1 MKPARIADR
10 RSYPEKEHDTDMTTR
25 IRPRRRHAVAGLM
38 AAALLAAGATGSAQ
52 AADPLVLDHGHI
64 DAFHVAVEEGTLVL
78 DLAEDVT
85 GSHVRHAPEDV
96 LLHVRQDAWVA
107 DIPEAYPGAP
117 AGYVL
122 PLTQDPNLIWPGW
135 DTNGTAGS
143 GYTDVEIDI
152 TSVEGP
158 GEVFLY
164 TLTGFGTVTS
174 LLEDGGHQLPGTLR
188 EETPSH
194 THAQWTFTE
203 PGTYTLTAEA
213 TATNP
218 DSGRSLTSDAATY
231 TFAVGERQEPD
242 PEPTALSIEG
252 LADHYHTGDAV
263 ELTAVPNAPTELDHY
278 HWYTRDSADAAWE
291 AAEGGDGARYSGT
304 AEVDG
309 QQLRAELLGED
320 HEVVAASEPVTV
332 RIDDHGG
339 GEDSGG
345 TGDDAGGAAGGDTGG
360 SGGNASGG
368 DGGSGDDG
376 GAASSTGGDSGGDA
390 GGSAADGGT
399 SGGSSTGGGGDGE
412 PRCFPVEE
420 EREVPAERGEALVLD
435 HGHIDAFNVLTEGG
449 DLVLNL
455 KEDVTGSHVAH
466 APEDVVLHVK
476 PEAFTE
482 EIPEGYPG
490 APAGYLLPLTQDPNL
505 IWPGWDTNGVAG
517 GDHTD
522 VEIDITSVEGPG
534 EVFLYTTNTFGG
546 AVPILEGG
554 DLDLPGTIREATPA
568 HTHAQWTFTE
578 PGTYT
583 LTAEATATDPET
595 GESLTSDA
603 ATYTFAV
610 GDAPDGLAARGGT
623 STETVTVGRTADGE
637 ECALPDGQL
646 GGRDG
651 RLASTGGGVPPLLV
665 GGAGAALLAGGATAL
680 LIARRRLAARA

>member
-1 MKPARIADR
+1 M
-10 RSYPEKEHDTDMTTR
+10 TTTR
-25 IRPRRRHAVAGLM
+25 IRPRGRHAVAGLM

-64 DAFHVAVEEGTLVL
+64 DAFHVAVEDGALVL

-96 LLHVRQDAWVA
+96 LLHVKEDAWL
-107 DIPEAYPGAP
+107 DGIPEEYPGAP
-117 AGYVL
+117 AGYVV

-152 TSVEGP
+152 SSVEGP

-174 LLEDGGHQLPGTLR
+174 LLEDGGYELPGTLR

-203 PGTYTLTAEA
+203 AGTYTLTAEA

-218 DSGRSLTSDAATY
+218 DSGASLTSQAATY

-242 PEPTALSIEG
+242 PEPTALAIEG
-252 LADHYHTGDAV
+252 LGDHYHTGDAV

-278 HWYTRDSADAAWE
+278 HWYSRDSADAEWE
-291 AAEGGDGARYSGT
+291 AAEGGDGDTYTGT

-309 QQLRAELLGED
+309 QQLKAELLDGD
-320 HEVVAASEPVTV
+320 HEVVAASEPVTIH
-332 RIDDHGG
+332 IDDHGG
-339 GEDSGG
+339 GDDSGG
-345 TGDDAGGAAGGDTGG
+345 SDGDAGGSGGDTGG
-360 SGGNASGG
+360 SDSSGGNASGG
-368 DGGSGDDG
+368 DGGSDGDE
-376 GAASSTGGDSGGDA
+376 GAASSTGGDSGGA
-390 GGSAADGGT
+390 ASTGGSSA
-399 SGGSSTGGGGDGE
+399 GGSSTGGGDGE
-412 PRCFPVEE
+412 PQCFPVEE
-420 EREVPAERGEALVLD
+420 EREVPAEPGEALVLD
-435 HGHIDAFNVLTEGG
+435 HGHIDAFNVLAEGG

-455 KEDVTGSHVAH
+455 KEDVTGSHVTH

-517 GDHTD
+517 SGYTD

-534 EVFLYTTNTFGG
+534 EVYLYTTNTFGG
-546 AVPILEGG
+546 AVPILQGG
-554 DLDLPGTIREATPA
+554 DLELPGTVREESPA

-578 PGTYT
+578 AGTYT
-583 LTAEATATDPET
+583 LTAEATATDPDS

-610 GDAPDGLAARGGT
+610 GDAPDGLAPQGGT
-623 STETVTVGRTADGE
+623 TTETVTVGKTADGE
-637 ECALPDGQL
+637 DCELPDAQL

-651 RLASTGGGVPPLLV
+651 NLASTGNGVSPLLV
-665 GGAGAALLAGGATAL
+665 GGVGAALLATGAAAFVF
-680 LIARRRLAARA
+680 ARRRLAARA